1 MGAQEE
7 VEEGA
12 GEGKQMEDQRVKL
25 REMRRVTREI
35 ARGFQMCPTVVS
47 WESRASP
54 AGCLVG

>member
-7 VEEGA
+7 VGEGA

-47 WESRASP
+47 RESRASP
-54 AGCLVG
+54 GGYVVG